1 MQSSLRCRTAR
12 LTTRAGA
19 AVHTAA
25 SLSDAESTCGY
36 RRACRAAWNA
46 CRSAE
51 WWRQAQER
59 EYQVLV
65 RDITR
70 AERAEQER
78 VPVNATMREMGFGMH
93 VITVMAS
100 CFLAALALGRRLFS
114 EPGLQIVVG
123 AIGMLIALLVET
135 GLFVIQDTRA
145 HERELRAKQ
154 KKQ

>member
-1 MQSSLRCRTAR
+1 MN
-12 LTTRAGA
+12 G
-19 AVHTAA
+19 
-25 SLSDAESTCGY
+25 AESTCGY
-36 RRACRAAWNA
+36 RRAAPSCLGRLRVADWH
-46 CRSAE
+46 E
-51 WWRQAQER
+51 QAQER

-78 VPVNATMREMGFGMH
+78 VPVNATLREMGFGMH

-114 EPGLQIVVG
+114 EPGLQVVVA

-145 HERELRAKQ
+145 HEREQRMALAKQ

>member
-1 MQSSLRCRTAR
+1 M
-12 LTTRAGA
+12 
-19 AVHTAA
+19 
-25 SLSDAESTCGY
+25 
-36 RRACRAAWNA
+36 
-46 CRSAE
+46 
-51 WWRQAQER
+51 
-59 EYQVLV
+59 LV
-65 RDITR
+65 QDITR

>member
-1 MQSSLRCRTAR
+1 MLADWR
-12 LTTRAGA
+12 
-19 AVHTAA
+19 
-25 SLSDAESTCGY
+25 
-36 RRACRAAWNA
+36 
-46 CRSAE
+46 
-51 WWRQAQER
+51 RQAQER

-78 VPVNATMREMGFGMH
+78 VPVNATMREVGFGMH

-135 GLFVIQDTRA
+135 GLFVIQDLRQNA
-145 HERELRAKQ
+145 REQKQKQ